1 MTAAIT
7 FSCKN
12 DTGSHTYYFVLVKS
26 RFRSQNL
33 GSLAIVVILISN
45 WICGMF
51 DSKHIWVVSGWLK
64 KGWYWNATKTSEWW
78 IWTCALKYYCV
89 ALFKFLW
96 GFNFADRRFFL
107 VLRLLIFAII
117 TESRFLVFSGSF
129 FFLPFSASSIQHSV
143 FVFSWVRCSVKVR
156 WKNQFNSAQCV
167 GVVLSKLWG

>member
-12 DTGSHTYYFVLVKS
+12 DTGSHTYYLVLIKS

-33 GSLAIVVILISN
+33 KVSCNRSN
-45 WICGMF
+45 F
-51 DSKHIWVVSGWLK
+51 DFKLNMRNVWYKTWVVSGWLK

-143 FVFSWVRCSVKVR
+143 FVFSWVRCFVKVR